1 MLERI
6 FKERFFTEENGRRV
20 PYRID
25 RVEIVLYQKPRDIA
39 RSTEGKLLFRDLKPY
54 LQIFGYFSV
63 VDRDNWSEKYDDR
76 PVYGIGMEDNPDA
89 DTLPPKRLVIVLS
102 ENEKEES

>member
-1 MLERI
+1 M
-6 FKERFFTEENGRRV
+6 
-20 PYRID
+20 YRNYFYID

-63 VDRDNWSEKYDDR
+63 VDRDN
-76 PVYGIGMEDNPDA
+76 
-89 DTLPPKRLVIVLS
+89 
-102 ENEKEES
+102 

>member
-1 MLERI
+1 M
-6 FKERFFTEENGRRV
+6 
-20 PYRID
+20 YRNYFYID

-63 VDRDNWSEKYDDR
+63 VDRDNWSGEMYKYRDDI
-76 PVYGIGMEDNPDA
+76 PDNPDA

>member
-1 MLERI
+1 M
-6 FKERFFTEENGRRV
+6 
-20 PYRID
+20 YRNYFYID

-63 VDRDNWSEKYDDR
+63 VDRDNWSGEMYKYRDDI
-76 PVYGIGMEDNPDA
+76 PEEYGIGMEDNPDA